1 MKLKLLGLVLALQA
15 AWVISTVFL
24 QERGLA
30 TGVMILLETR
40 PVDPRDLLRG
50 DFVILN
56 YEISNVPIDRFQ
68 PAITNV
74 EGGGD
79 VFVALEKKGEFHV
92 VRRASTTH
100 LSPADDEVVL
110 MGKSRDGWG
119 APFQSRSQPAAVTV
133 DYGLERYY
141 VGEGTGNPR
150 GKLTVAVAVPKSLRG
165 QIKKVFLDGKP
176 YAAAMRAQLKEPVDP
191 NERERAAAE
200 TRARAEAERRTRE
213 AAEEAAKKA
222 RAEAEK
228 KAKAAAE
235 KKN

>member
-24 QERGLA
+24 QEHGLA

-100 LSPADDEVVL
+100 LSPAADEVVL
-110 MGKSRDGWG
+110 LGTSRYGWG

-133 DYGLERYY
+133 EYGLERYY

-150 GKLTVAVAVPKSLRG
+150 GKLTVAVAVPASGRG
-165 QIKKVFLDGKP
+165 QIKEVFLDGKP
-176 YAAAMRAQLKEPVDP
+176 YVAAMREQVKDSFDP
-191 NERERAAAE
+191 NERARVAAE
-200 TRARAEAERRTRE
+200 ARARAEAERRARE
-213 AAEEAAKKA
+213 AAEEAVKKA
-222 RAEAEK
+222 RAEAE

>member
-1 MKLKLLGLVLALQA
+1 MKLKILGLVLALQT
-15 AWVISTVFL
+15 AWVISTVFV

-30 TGVMILLETR
+30 TGVTILLETR

-56 YEISNVPIDRFQ
+56 YEISNVPTDRFQ

-74 EGGGD
+74 VGGGE

-92 VRRASTTH
+92 VRRAATQPI
-100 LSPADDEVVL
+100 SPAADEVVL
-110 MGKSRDGWG
+110 KGKCRYGWD
-119 APFQSRSQPAAVTV
+119 APFQSRLQPAAVTV

-141 VGEGTGNPR
+141 MGEGTGNPR
-150 GKLTVAVAVPKSLRG
+150 GKLTVAVAVPASGRG
-165 QIKKVFLDGKP
+165 QIKEVFLDGKP
-176 YAAAMRAQLKEPVDP
+176 YAAAMRAQLQDPVDP

-200 TRARAEAERRTRE
+200 ARARAEAV
-213 AAEEAAKKA
+213 KKA
-222 RAEAEK
+222 RAEAE